1 MCKFCLLLQCS
12 LGYGAWHGAASTKT
26 LSYLGIFGRLR
37 FEMVLTNKEM
47 IKLTFFKGSQFT
59 SHLIR
64 NLDLKNV
71 FVETV
76 GSSEDEP
83 ITVSQP
89 RLGLP
94 R

>member
-1 MCKFCLLLQCS
+1 MARGSFYKDSLLFGYIWQIAFCNGSHQQRDDQIDLLQ
-12 LGYGAWHGAASTKT
+12 
-26 LSYLGIFGRLR
+26 
-37 FEMVLTNKEM
+37 
-47 IKLTFFKGSQFT
+47 GSQFT

-71 FVETV
+71 CVETV